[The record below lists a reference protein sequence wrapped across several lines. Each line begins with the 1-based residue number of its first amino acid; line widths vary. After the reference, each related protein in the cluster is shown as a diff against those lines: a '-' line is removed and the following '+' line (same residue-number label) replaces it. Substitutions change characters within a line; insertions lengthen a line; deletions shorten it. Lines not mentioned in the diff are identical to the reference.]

1 MSTNYLSDK
10 SLDFWYDFL
19 GLNYYMYLVKEKIQ
33 LVLKFQYYCF
43 SVFKTFRFK
52 EIDQYSAFMLTKL
65 TSRIS
70 VALRRFLFTSICGI
84 DIVFRHTVLK
94 KKIAKLEFMP
104 TCILEIR
111 EIRKINGYMYIF
123 NFDRITRFK
132 NYDF

>member
-10 SLDFWYDFL
+10 SLNFWYDFL

-33 LVLKFQYYCF
+33 LALKFQYYCF

-52 EIDQYSAFMLTKL
+52 EIDQYCAFMLTKL
-65 TSRIS
+65 TSRIF

-84 DIVFRHTVLK
+84 DIIFRHTVLK
-94 KKIAKLEFMP
+94 KKIAKLEYMP

-111 EIRKINGYMYIF
+111 EIRKIYG
-123 NFDRITRFK
+123 
-132 NYDF
+132 

>member
-10 SLDFWYDFL
+10 SLNFWYDFL

-33 LVLKFQYYCF
+33 LALKFQYYCF

-52 EIDQYSAFMLTKL
+52 EIDQYCAFMLTKL
-65 TSRIS
+65 TSRIF

-84 DIVFRHTVLK
+84 DIIFRHTVLK
-94 KKIAKLEFMP
+94 KKIAKLEYMP

-111 EIRKINGYMYIF
+111 EIRKIYGYMYIF
-123 NFDRITRFK
+123 NFDRIIRFK